1 MLSFFQRQKA
11 TVSLRLL
18 GALLIFFLFISLA
31 ATYLPKRSPKYADF
45 LPPPGK
51 LVALTPAFIPPL
63 LRGLTIYPQDPFRFD
78 FYIENGDKHLKDEQF
93 KQESRQLIKYFLA
106 ALTIPEEDFWVNL
119 SPYEQERIAP
129 EDLGVT
135 ELGKALLGQD
145 YILKQLLASL
155 MHPDSETGKE
165 FWKRVYRRAH
175 ELYGTTKIPINTFN
189 KIWIMPEKALVYA
202 RDNTAYVVESRLKV
216 LLEEDYLA
224 LKQNLNHPAPGSEKL
239 SPDKTKVLCRISSN
253 LIKEVI
259 LPEIETEINQGE
271 NFASLRQAFNAMV
284 LAAWFKRRLKT
295 HLLNQVYTDKA
306 KLKGV
311 DLKDKATKQKIYQQ
325 YLEAYRQG
333 VYNYIKTEY
342 DPNMQKNISRQYYS
356 GGFAWGKPGEWLGET
371 GQAPLSRREGA
382 NVQVALR
389 AEMGQTRRV
398 SSPSESSGDELK
410 VLYNAALAGD
420 SSAVNQLKAFAL
432 SSDHA
437 LAQSAYEYLDH
448 LAYKESN
455 LESIQAVKELALSA
469 DIPREA
475 KLNSNSQG
483 IIDDL
488 AYIVREA
495 QHHISSEARKAA
507 LDALEE
513 IMFAYAKSDTKI
525 ADYILN
531 RIFTPL
537 RNGYINTIPDGAELA
552 TQALKR
558 MVESDQIGSGL
569 TAQALTAKPE
579 QPLAVFN
586 TVTDPA
592 AQGYTPGHKKTA
604 LENLNLAQAA
614 QVIPRIKELV
624 FSQDH
629 ALAQSAYE
637 YLDHLAYKESNL
649 DSIQAVKE
657 LALSADIP
665 RKAKLDSNNQG
676 IIDDLAYIVRE
687 IQLNVS
693 REARKAALAAL
704 EEILFAYAND
714 TNIADY
720 ILNRVFIALREQV
733 ISAIPDGAELATQAL
748 KRMVESDQI
757 GPGLTARALTAKPEQ
772 PLAVF
777 NTVTDPAAQGY
788 TPGHKKT
795 ALENLNLA
803 QAAQVIPRIK
813 ELVFSQDHALAQS
826 AYEYLDHL
834 AYKESN
840 LDSIQAVKEL
850 ALSADI
856 PRKAKLDS
864 NNQGIIDDLAYIV
877 RETQHHISSEA
888 RKAALAALGEIAAAD
903 FADDAIIRYL
913 QNDNGV
919 KAIIR
924 STSLPAIPQDL
935 WELLQTA
942 NQDAPSNKQIN
953 LESFMADYWLTVA
966 RLYHLDPRY
975 CRQIF
980 DAILSGLGPKR
991 LAAFLKDIQ
1000 PALWDETIY
1009 PALKSIFKQA
1019 QERDHAYAQRIIELA
1034 AAYKDLG
1041 ISQLFVQLAAQEAQK
1056 RRVTVRQVYLA
1067 LAQEL
1072 IKAFAQKLGVTLDRV
1087 TAETIENWY
1096 LPYLSKL
1103 FVGRRIVYAHGS
1115 SHRPLQQLFDSVI
1128 KATLEGKF
1136 AEMITDTSDANA
1148 YPMGKRIAEQNQK
1161 VRKALELLGIDLEEW
1176 LGYQEEARFSLEQ
1189 AQGSRIDVAAELQ
1202 GLAEQFFALLDKL
1215 QEKHG
1220 NMVRG
1225 SLGKMGLELVE
1236 DAQGRRLVQNNGRQE
1251 TNQKVALKALMGLL
1265 FKNQGNFS
1273 KLQKS
1278 LNFLDR
1284 NYQGQEAATL
1294 IFHIREKLE
1303 MLNRLVNNPA
1313 EFKKAL
1319 EGPQAFLIRRWAR
1332 NPGRDIFQ
1340 GNFTGCCVA
1349 IDNDLHPEAII
1360 EYLIDQGIQ
1369 IVEVV
1374 DEATGLAVAQ
1384 TWVFVAVNQNGKP
1397 VLVLDNI
1404 EVEETYPKT
1413 SGQNKIIRDHLV
1425 AYMQKYAQ
1433 AIDVEELYLG
1443 VTQYNDVNTSDY
1455 PTVSDQLVKP
1465 GGYLWDF
1472 EGANYTYYLES
1483 MYGETVQ
1490 QSSHRADGSI
1500 PSTARQF
1507 HRLPLPKLPP
1517 KPVDNSRIGVDRVLP
1532 DQAEGILDQLVQVE
1546 AGAYSNPELRLGRE
1560 FLRHSVNNPQGV
1572 NMVLRYKGR
1581 IIGYALSV
1589 PAEDEEAAPQIPHSL
1604 YLEDFAIL
1612 PEFRNNPAANLKFI
1626 RGFLREVTN
1635 GTYQTVTLHTHGGIV
1650 KFLVDDFGFA
1660 IVGKE
1665 DNWLDSGE
1673 TFYLLRWDK
1682 ASSSVSSPSSSP
1694 RREELERLRD
1704 ALMNAA
1710 ERLKSNLV
1718 LHHKEVEDFHSTV
1731 SIYNGQEMTTGEM
1744 LDELRRGMYRIKTRE
1759 ELMDELHLWMDWHIE
1774 HALHVD
1780 SVVSHAASRSSKQ
1793 VVREL
1798 LIREFDLKTLM
1809 LIDIEYLEG
1818 EGKGFARGGYG
1829 IGKHEKLDEP
1839 RQKQVAQWYNRHLYE
1854 GFEVLQTVLEERELP
1869 WEVDFQEYEQSFKF
1883 WFPDN
1888 ISRPIARER
1897 QRGQTYEDS
1906 VNASLAEVNA
1916 AIKEVNEELRQYA
1929 DPDESSSSPNASSS
1943 SQPDGTGKDITR
1955 RRFLKR
1961 LTATATVATVAPNDI
1976 ILPGSTLP
1984 SPASP
1989 VRISYALLRDM
2000 LSGIGAVQMPT
2011 TGSRGN
2017 LIVFDDF
2024 PFWWHLRRVLPEG
2037 QKDEAEK
2044 IAEKLLRAAVLEARQ
2059 RLRTAGIIETGEA
2072 AEQVIGDIERAFDDS
2087 AHEVRRTIEKGGY
2100 SEDLVYDAIK
2110 KAQKAIAQ
2118 QQDKKEDGLEQPE
2131 PEIMYTD
2138 SGFPDFD
2145 ITQMQDIE
2153 LIGRIE
2159 VIEADLFRQLQL
2171 RSASDRDIRTLA
2183 GRIYLAQRA
2192 AEGRAMAE
2200 VTDLSPIGNITQDD
2214 LESIG
2219 GRVLGLMGMSG
2230 VGESPPEGQPK
2241 QAGLTVLSTTDS
2253 SSPNASSSSQP
2264 TRRGNNAAGEGVGR
2278 PFLKGN
2284 QTPGG
2289 IDFNPDNLDLQVIGD
2304 NSRERSRPFPAE
2316 SQLPFDTH
2324 NFQGFTFQIL
2334 KIEPVTDPVHITKGP
2349 QLSRR

>member
-1 MLSFFQRQKA
+1 M
-11 TVSLRLL
+11 
-18 GALLIFFLFISLA
+18 
-31 ATYLPKRSPKYADF
+31 
-45 LPPPGK
+45 
-51 LVALTPAFIPPL
+51 
-63 LRGLTIYPQDPFRFD
+63 
-78 FYIENGDKHLKDEQF
+78 
-93 KQESRQLIKYFLA
+93 
-106 ALTIPEEDFWVNL
+106 
-119 SPYEQERIAP
+119 
-129 EDLGVT
+129 
-135 ELGKALLGQD
+135 
-145 YILKQLLASL
+145 
-155 MHPDSETGKE
+155 
-165 FWKRVYRRAH
+165 
-175 ELYGTTKIPINTFN
+175 
-189 KIWIMPEKALVYA
+189 
-202 RDNTAYVVESRLKV
+202 
-216 LLEEDYLA
+216 
-224 LKQNLNHPAPGSEKL
+224 
-239 SPDKTKVLCRISSN
+239 
-253 LIKEVI
+253 
-259 LPEIETEINQGE
+259 
-271 NFASLRQAFNAMV
+271 
-284 LAAWFKRRLKT
+284 
-295 HLLNQVYTDKA
+295 
-306 KLKGV
+306 
-311 DLKDKATKQKIYQQ
+311 
-325 YLEAYRQG
+325 
-333 VYNYIKTEY
+333 
-342 DPNMQKNISRQYYS
+342 
-356 GGFAWGKPGEWLGET
+356 
-371 GQAPLSRREGA
+371 
-382 NVQVALR
+382 
-389 AEMGQTRRV
+389 
-398 SSPSESSGDELK
+398 
-410 VLYNAALAGD
+410 
-420 SSAVNQLKAFAL
+420 
-432 SSDHA
+432 
-437 LAQSAYEYLDH
+437 
-448 LAYKESN
+448 
-455 LESIQAVKELALSA
+455 
-469 DIPREA
+469 
-475 KLNSNSQG
+475 
-483 IIDDL
+483 
-488 AYIVREA
+488 
-495 QHHISSEARKAA
+495 
-507 LDALEE
+507 
-513 IMFAYAKSDTKI
+513 
-525 ADYILN
+525 
-531 RIFTPL
+531 
-537 RNGYINTIPDGAELA
+537 
-552 TQALKR
+552 
-558 MVESDQIGSGL
+558 
-569 TAQALTAKPE
+569 
-579 QPLAVFN
+579 
-586 TVTDPA
+586 
-592 AQGYTPGHKKTA
+592 
-604 LENLNLAQAA
+604 
-614 QVIPRIKELV
+614 
-624 FSQDH
+624 
-629 ALAQSAYE
+629 
-637 YLDHLAYKESNL
+637 
-649 DSIQAVKE
+649 
-657 LALSADIP
+657 
-665 RKAKLDSNNQG
+665 
-676 IIDDLAYIVRE
+676 
-687 IQLNVS
+687 
-693 REARKAALAAL
+693 
-704 EEILFAYAND
+704 
-714 TNIADY
+714 
-720 ILNRVFIALREQV
+720 

-1604 YLEDFAIL
+1604 YLEDFAFL
-1612 PEFRNNPAANLKFI
+1612 PGFRNNPAANLKFI

-1989 VRISYALLRDM
+1989 VRTSYALLRDM